1 MTCGYCGFRN
11 SEGEHRC
18 RRCGRKPGDGPAWPL
33 TVHRTDG
40 ALAAAPQNE
49 AVTAPQGAAAAAA
62 AGDLGRAVQPSLFAA
77 RPVSNVIPFE
87 SYAGS
92 RAEIRPLPAAEPR
105 KTTARPAARR
115 SAARESDVQAALD
128 FLPAA
133 PAVPRTL
140 GTTVEAVIACEAPVA
155 TPLHRAVAAAL
166 DWSIVFI
173 GYGLF
178 LLAYR
183 LAGGAFVL
191 NRATISVFAGTLPLV
206 AFTYG
211 LFWTLACTE
220 TPGMRWTQLRFT
232 TFEGVAPD
240 RRQRILRF
248 AGSCVSVCTL
258 IGLLWSLADEES
270 LNWQDHISRTFPTPL
285 ASEMQVFHRL

>member
-18 RRCGRKPGDGPAWPL
+18 RRCGRKPGDGPGWPL

-40 ALAAAPQNE
+40 ALAAAPHRE
-49 AVTAPQGAAAAAA
+49 TVSAPRESA
-62 AGDLGRAVQPSLFAA
+62 AGDLGRALQASLFAA

-87 SYAGS
+87 SYAGV
-92 RAEIRPLPAAEPR
+92 RAEIRPAPPAEPR
-105 KTTARPAARR
+105 KAAARR
-115 SAARESDVQAALD
+115 SAARDSEVQATLD

-133 PAVPRTL
+133 PALPRTL

-166 DWSIVFI
+166 DWAMVFI

-183 LAGGAFVL
+183 LAGGVFVL
-191 NRATISVFAGTLPLV
+191 NRATVSVFVGALPLV

-211 LFWTLACTE
+211 LLWTLAGTE
-220 TPGMRWTQLRFT
+220 TPGMHWTQLRFT
-232 TFEGVAPD
+232 SFDGVSPD

-248 AGSCVSVCTL
+248 AGSCLSLCTL

-285 ASEMQVFHRL
+285 ASEMQVFHRR

>member
-1 MTCGYCGFRN
+1 
-11 SEGEHRC
+11 
-18 RRCGRKPGDGPAWPL
+18 
-33 TVHRTDG
+33 VHRTDG
-40 ALAAAPQNE
+40 ALAAAPHSE
-49 AVTAPQGAAAAAA
+49 TVTAAPEAAAATAA
-62 AGDLGRAVQPSLFAA
+62 RDLGHAVQPSLFAA

-87 SYAGS
+87 SYAGVRGES
-92 RAEIRPLPAAEPR
+92 RPVAAAEPR
-105 KTTARPAARR
+105 KTSARPSARR
-115 SAARESDVQAALD
+115 SSARDSDVQAALD

-155 TPLHRAVAAAL
+155 TPLHRAVASAL
-166 DWSIVFI
+166 DWAMVII

-191 NRATISVFAGTLPLV
+191 NRATLSVFAGTLPLI

-211 LFWTLACTE
+211 LFWALACTE

-232 TFEGVAPD
+232 TFDGVAPE

-248 AGSCVSVCTL
+248 AGSCLSLCTV
-258 IGLLWSLADEES
+258 IGLLWALADEES

-285 ASEMQVFHRL
+285 ASEMQVFHRR

>member
-18 RRCGRKPGDGPAWPL
+18 RRCGRKPGDGPARPL

-40 ALAAAPQNE
+40 ALAAAPQSE
-49 AVTAPQGAAAAAA
+49 AVTAPRESVLAAS
-62 AGDLGRAVQPSLFAA
+62 AGDLGNAVQASLFAA

-87 SYAGS
+87 SYAGV
-92 RAEIRPLPAAEPR
+92 RAEIRPIPAAEPR
-105 KTTARPAARR
+105 KTAARPTARR
-115 SAARESDVQAALD
+115 SAARGSDLQATLD

-166 DWSIVFI
+166 DWSMVII

-183 LAGGAFVL
+183 LAGGGFVL
-191 NRATISVFAGTLPLV
+191 NRTTLSVFAGTLPLV
-206 AFTYG
+206 AFSYG
-211 LFWTLACTE
+211 LLWTLACTE

-232 TFEGVAPD
+232 TFDGIAPD

-248 AGSCVSVCTL
+248 AGSCLSLCTL

-285 ASEMQVFHRL
+285 ASEMQVFHRR